1 MPVSKST
8 KESKAAP
15 TLRYWV
21 VKLKEIQ
28 SSFGDIWE
36 FVETFQEDVS
46 PTQISVR
53 LNAID
58 DLWERFG
65 DVLIEIKSHE
75 EFSAGDE
82 IYDKE
87 RKEFSDRYY
96 HAKSFLIEKA
106 KERQEAAEINQTV
119 RSESGHMANVDHVR
133 LPQIKLQS
141 FDGNIDEWLGFRDL
155 YLSLIHWKQELPEVE
170 KFHYLK
176 GCLQGEPKALIDP
189 LQITRTNYAVAW
201 EMLLKRYNNSKQ
213 LKKRQVQSLFK
224 LPGMVKESKGELQT
238 LLEGFERIVHTLD
251 QVLQTDEY
259 KDLLLVNFLVS
270 RLDSVTRRSW
280 EEESATKEQDSLA
293 ELTEFLHRRVRVLE
307 ALPPRFTENKS
318 MQPQGPGKQKTVS
331 VRTYHN
337 NVKSSG
343 FRCPACKDSHLL
355 HQCQKFLRMDV
366 NERDSLLKIQSLC
379 RNCFRSGHMAKDC
392 QSKFWCRTCKGRHHT
407 LVCFKMKGDSQPAI
421 LQTSGPSTSRR
432 DSSKESSTFQTSH
445 VSTACLTSSD
455 LRRSRSQV
463 LLATAV
469 VFIED
474 EMGTRYPARALLD
487 SGSESNFISERL
499 CQLMEIKRKKVDISI
514 LGIGQVQTRVRH
526 KIEAVVHS
534 RVTKFSKEMNFLI
547 LPKVTVDLPTS
558 SVDTDGWRIPDGISL
573 ADPSFFVSTKVDL
586 VLGIEFFFEFFQT
599 GKNMLIGDN
608 LPTLTESVFG
618 WVVSGGL
625 SEHTVTRVNCNTSTT
640 ESLESLVSR
649 FWACEEIGL
658 EKLYTEE
665 EQMCED
671 HFQKTV
677 LRNSDGRYTV
687 ALPKNPQSFPTLG
700 ESKEIAFRRLQ
711 ATERRL
717 NRDSDLQDQYTAF
730 MEEYLELGH
739 MQRVSANLHVKRCFL
754 PHHPVLKES
763 STTTKLRVVF
773 DASCR
778 TSSGTSLND
787 GLLAGP
793 VIQEDLRSIILRC
806 RTKQVMVVADV
817 EKMFRQIFIAPE
829 DRPLQS
835 ILWRKSVLDEVAV
848 YELNTVT
855 YGTKPAPFLATRTLK
870 QLAIDEQLR
879 YPLAAKAF
887 TEDTYMDDVITGAED
902 VEAAL
907 ELRLQLENAAT
918 AGGFRLRKFASNCPR
933 ILEGMADENVAIK
946 DFSEDAESDPS
957 MKILGLTWLPKS
969 DIFKYQFRFPE
980 LSASG
985 ELTKRQVLSVIA
997 TLFDPLG
1004 LLGAAITTAKVF
1016 MQQLW
1021 LLQDSN
1027 EERLGWDQPLPP
1039 TVGEVWRNYYK
1050 QLPLLNEISIARC
1063 VRIQGATSLE
1073 IHCFSDA
1080 SEKAYGG
1087 CVYLKSVD
1095 SEGRVMSHLLS
1106 AKSKVAPLKSQSIPR
1121 LELCGA
1127 LLTVQL
1133 FDMVQKS
1140 VKIDCPVYFWTDST
1154 CVLRWIQAV
1163 PTTWTTYV
1171 ANRVAK
1177 IQLFSNGGEW
1187 KHVPGADNPADLIS
1201 RGISPSEIGQ
1211 NQLWWHGPD
1220 WLVGEKEG
1228 WPILPE
1234 GYQQGNVDAERRRQ
1248 TVLLK
1253 DQKHQETVERE
1264 CCSEGI
1270 RWHFNP
1276 PSAPHFGGL
1285 WEAAVRSA
1293 KQHILKVIG
1302 ENPVSAEDFTTLLVQ
1317 VEACLNSR
1325 PLTPLSDNPEDL
1337 EPLTP
1342 GHFLIGESLQALPD
1356 VNFEDTPDNR
1366 LNQLQQMQK
1375 NLRIIWN
1382 RWRRE
1387 YLAQLQARTKRWK
1400 PAVSIKKDSLVI
1412 IKDVRLPPCR
1422 WKMGR
1427 ISELHPGSDGVVRV
1441 VTLRTDSGMKTRP
1454 VEKLCLLPC
1463 VENEPT
1469 AEEVCQKDFQSKAP
1483 DEKTV

>member
-1 MPVSKST
+1 MVTQQRFNGTAIGCDSGWRLNHQATWSVAIGFEGFEQGSKGFGIRTTVNLQRQKSSGKIGSDQQRCWRKGNT
-8 KESKAAP
+8 LRKGKVVNWEPKAAP
-15 TLRYWV
+15 TLRYWI

-46 PTQISVR
+46 STQISVR

-58 DLWERFG
+58 DLWEWFG

-75 EFSAGDE
+75 DFTAGDE

-87 RKEFSDRYY
+87 RKEFSDRFY

-106 KERQEAAEINQTV
+106 KERQDSAEVNLTI
-119 RSESGHMANVDHVR
+119 RSEPGHMANVDHVR

-189 LQITRTNYAVAW
+189 LQITKTNYTVAW

-213 LKKRQVQSLFK
+213 LKKRQVQALFK

-238 LLEGFERIVHTLD
+238 LLEGFERIVNTLD
-251 QVLQTDEY
+251 QVLETDEY

-280 EEESATKEQDSLA
+280 EEESGTKEQDSLA

-307 ALPPRFTENKS
+307 ALPPRFTDNRP
-318 MQPQGPGKQKTVS
+318 MQPQGSVKQKTVS
-331 VRTYHN
+331 VRTDHN

-343 FRCPACKDSHLL
+343 LRCHACKESHLL
-355 HQCQKFLRMDV
+355 HQCQKFLRMGV
-366 NERDSLLKIQSLC
+366 NERDSLLKVQSLC

-407 LVCFKMKGDSQPAI
+407 LVCFKVKEDSQPAE
-421 LQTSGPSTSRR
+421 LRSSVPSTLSGGA
-432 DSSKESSTFQTSH
+432 SKESSTFQTSH
-445 VSTACLTSSD
+445 SSSACLTSSD
-455 LRRSRSQV
+455 QRRPRSQV

-474 EMGTRYPARALLD
+474 EMGARIPARALLD

-499 CQLMEIKRKKVDISI
+499 CQLMKISRKKVDISI
-514 LGIGQVQTRVRH
+514 LGIGQVQTRVKH

-558 SVDTDGWRIPDGISL
+558 SVDTDGWRIPDGIRL

-599 GKNMLIGDN
+599 GKNMCIGDN
-608 LPTLTESVFG
+608 LPTLTDSVFG

-687 ALPKNPQSFPTLG
+687 ALPKKPQSFPTLG
-700 ESKEIAFRRLQ
+700 ESREIAFRRLQ

-717 NRDSDLQDQYTAF
+717 NRDSDLRNQYIAF
-730 MEEYLELGH
+730 MEEYIELGH
-739 MQRVSANLHVKRCFL
+739 MQKVEENLLVKRCFL

-773 DASCR
+773 DASCK

-806 RTKQVMVVADV
+806 HTKQVMVVADV
-817 EKMFRQIFIAPE
+817 EKMFRQIFITPA

-835 ILWRKSVLDEVAV
+835 ILWRKSLSDEVAV

-870 QLAIDEQLR
+870 QLAIDEEER

-907 ELRLQLENAAT
+907 KLRLQLENAAI

-933 ILEGMADENVAIK
+933 ILEGMTEENVAIK

-969 DIFKYQFRFPE
+969 DIFKYQFSFPE
-980 LSASG
+980 LSTSG
-985 ELTKRQVLSVIA
+985 ALTKRQVLSVIA

-1027 EERLGWDQPLPP
+1027 QERLGWDQPLPP
-1039 TVGEVWRNYYK
+1039 TFVCDRLPTTDQERSSSPISTDSAVLMNIITAQAAGEVYSDRIVPGLVSRTPFLDYTTRTILTVAIATGSITVCWLLVKGSFCRLCCLLYCHGTGLVSTQRNLQADILR
-1050 QLPLLNEISIARC
+1050 QLVVWQNQNDRAVGHLVVTAHTV
-1063 VRIQGATSLE
+1063 VRGE
-1073 IHCFSDA
+1073 FN
-1080 SEKAYGG
+1080 GG
-1087 CVYLKSVD
+1087 SGQPSSVC
-1095 SEGRVMSHLLS
+1095 EHR
-1106 AKSKVAPLKSQSIPR
+1106 R
-1121 LELCGA
+1121 LEFPDKFVCDRLP
-1127 LLTVQL
+1127 TTDQER
-1133 FDMVQKS
+1133 S
-1140 VKIDCPVYFWTDST
+1140 SSPISTDSA
-1154 CVLRWIQAV
+1154 VLMNIITAQA
-1163 PTTWTTYV
+1163 
-1171 ANRVAK
+1171 A
-1177 IQLFSNGGEW
+1177 GEVYSDRI
-1187 KHVPGADNPADLIS
+1187 VPGLVS
-1201 RGISPSEIGQ
+1201 R
-1211 NQLWWHGPD
+1211 
-1220 WLVGEKEG
+1220 
-1228 WPILPE
+1228 
-1234 GYQQGNVDAERRRQ
+1234 
-1248 TVLLK
+1248 
-1253 DQKHQETVERE
+1253 
-1264 CCSEGI
+1264 
-1270 RWHFNP
+1270 
-1276 PSAPHFGGL
+1276 
-1285 WEAAVRSA
+1285 
-1293 KQHILKVIG
+1293 
-1302 ENPVSAEDFTTLLVQ
+1302 
-1317 VEACLNSR
+1317 
-1325 PLTPLSDNPEDL
+1325 TP
-1337 EPLTP
+1337 
-1342 GHFLIGESLQALPD
+1342 
-1356 VNFEDTPDNR
+1356 
-1366 LNQLQQMQK
+1366 
-1375 NLRIIWN
+1375 
-1382 RWRRE
+1382 
-1387 YLAQLQARTKRWK
+1387 
-1400 PAVSIKKDSLVI
+1400 
-1412 IKDVRLPPCR
+1412 
-1422 WKMGR
+1422 
-1427 ISELHPGSDGVVRV
+1427 
-1441 VTLRTDSGMKTRP
+1441 
-1454 VEKLCLLPC
+1454 
-1463 VENEPT
+1463 
-1469 AEEVCQKDFQSKAP
+1469 
-1483 DEKTV
+1483 